1 MIKLLIGVVIAA
13 FVVIIGFMA
22 IDPKLN
28 NNVNNTSIINSDNVF
43 SLSIEGEVEK
53 PGTYALKEGCTMI
66 DLINAAGGLTS
77 NGDEKAYFEDAI
89 LTKGSTYYIAPIY
102 DKGDICATDKIQ
114 KVNINTDLEETLMS
128 VNGITSSIASSIVSY
143 RNEKGEFKTIEQL
156 EDVYGIGPA
165 TYKKVRNFVILH
177 E

>member
-22 IDPKLN
+22 IDPNLN
-28 NNVNNTSIINSDNVF
+28 NSINNTNIINSDNVF

-53 PGTYALKEGCTMI
+53 PGTYALKEGSTMI
-66 DLINAAGGLTS
+66 DLINAAGGITS
-77 NGDEKAYFEDAI
+77 NGDEKSYFEDAI
-89 LTKGSTYYIAPIY
+89 LTKGLTYYIAPIY

-114 KVNINTDLEETLMS
+114 KVNINTDLEETLMT